1 MRRRLNNGAALW
13 RGAGWPLTLM
23 YAGLGLAMAAGQA
36 PLSLAW
42 LAFGA
47 LMLAMWHGSRVTN
60 WRYAAWIGW
69 VFGSGYF
76 TGTLFWI
83 VEPFFVDPWR
93 HGWMAPFAL
102 FFMAGGLALFW
113 GVAFGVSVR
122 FGRTQAQRALN
133 LAFSL
138 AAAELTRSYILTGFP
153 WALIG
158 YIWTD
163 TPLAQIAAWVGPQGL
178 TLITLAAAVLPAGWS
193 TRQGVFVGGA
203 LAACVLAVPAGVGM
217 WRLGQPE
224 TPRADPVVVRLLQP
238 NAPQHQKWDPQ
249 YIPQFLRVQMEMT
262 SAPGA
267 VDLIVWPETSVPYW
281 LHQATDVF
289 EAISQAAHGAPV
301 IVGISRQD
309 DDLKARNSMVVIGS
323 AGQVTALY
331 DKHHLVPFGE
341 YLPFAWVLNRVGLF
355 GLAEAAG
362 GYRAGPGASVL
373 DLGPV
378 LGRILPLICYEM
390 IFPQDLRAA
399 PVRADWILQIT
410 NDAWF
415 GKLAGPQQ
423 HLAQARM
430 RAIEQGLPVLRSAN
444 TGVSAIIDAK
454 GRVKGALALN
464 TRGALDGAVPRALE
478 PTVYVATGDAPAGLI
493 ILCGGA
499 WAVTRSR
506 FPASWRG
513 RRKPKPVDGLSGSD

>member
-1 MRRRLNNGAALW
+1 
-13 RGAGWPLTLM
+13 
-23 YAGLGLAMAAGQA
+23 
-36 PLSLAW
+36 
-42 LAFGA
+42 
-47 LMLAMWHGSRVTN
+47 
-60 WRYAAWIGW
+60 
-69 VFGSGYF
+69 
-76 TGTLFWI
+76 
-83 VEPFFVDPWR
+83 
-93 HGWMAPFAL
+93 
-102 FFMAGGLALFW
+102 
-113 GVAFGVSVR
+113 
-122 FGRTQAQRALN
+122 
-133 LAFSL
+133 
-138 AAAELTRSYILTGFP
+138 
-153 WALIG
+153 LIG

-163 TPLAQIAAWVGPQGL
+163 TPLAQIAAWVGPHGL
-178 TLITLAAAVLPAGWS
+178 TLITLVAAVLPAGWS
-193 TRQGVFVGGA
+193 TRRGAFVGVG
-203 LAACVLAVPAGVGM
+203 LAACVLAVPAGLGM

-224 TPRADPVVVRLLQP
+224 MPRADPVVVRLLQP
-238 NAPQHQKWDPQ
+238 NAPQHQKWDSQ
-249 YIPQFLRVQMEMT
+249 YIPQFLRAQMEMT

-267 VDLIVWPETSVPYW
+267 VDLIVWPETAVPYW

-289 EAISQAAHGAPV
+289 EAISQAARGAPV

-309 DDLKARNSMVVIGS
+309 DDLRARNSMVVIGS
-323 AGQVTALY
+323 AGQVTKLY

-454 GRVKGALALN
+454 GRIKGALALN
-464 TRGALDGAVPRALE
+464 TRGALDGAVPQALE

-499 WAVTRSR
+499 WAVARRR
-506 FPASWRG
+506 FPARWRG